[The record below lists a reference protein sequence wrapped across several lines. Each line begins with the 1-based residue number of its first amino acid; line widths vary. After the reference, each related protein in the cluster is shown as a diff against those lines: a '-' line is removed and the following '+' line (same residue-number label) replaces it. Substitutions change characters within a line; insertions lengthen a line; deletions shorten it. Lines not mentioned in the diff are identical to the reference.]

1 MNGSIVEI
9 AQDGRHISLFRGFL
23 KISEGEVELARIPL
37 DAISALLLNCHQ
49 ATLSQNILLACSD
62 EGIPV
67 ILCASNHQ
75 PAGILWPVVSH
86 YKQAGNLQTQLQ
98 SSKPLAK
105 QLWKQIIQS
114 KITGQ
119 HQVLKATGKFAG
131 YALLEMAGRVK
142 SGDPENIEAQAA
154 RRYWPLLMGE
164 EFTRNTEAGGT
175 NSLLNYGYAI
185 LRATVARAIIAVGL
199 HPSLGV
205 HHQNRLNAFC
215 LVDDVMESYRPA
227 VDFMVYNLIKTG
239 KLEVTNETKKD
250 LAGLV
255 EKQIATPQENT
266 SISNAILATSQ
277 SLVDSF
283 KNETASLYLPKSI
296 IPLNDLPIIDE

>member
-1 MNGSIVEI
+1 MSNSIVEI
-9 AQDGRHISLFRGFL
+9 AHDGRHISLFRGFL
-23 KISEGEVELARIPL
+23 KISEGETELARIPL

-49 ATLSQNILLACSD
+49 ATLSQNIMLACSD

-67 ILCASNHQ
+67 ILCGSNHQ

-86 YKQAGNLQTQLQ
+86 YKQAGNLQSQLS

-119 HQVLKATGKFAG
+119 HQVLKATEKFDG
-131 YALLEMAGRVK
+131 SALLEMAGRVK
-142 SGDPENIEAQAA
+142 SGDTENIEAQAA
-154 RRYWPLLMGE
+154 RRYWPLLMGDS
-164 EFTRNTEAGGT
+164 FTRDTEAGGE

-215 LVDDVMESYRPA
+215 LVDDVMEPYRPA
-227 VDFMVYNLIKTG
+227 VDYMVYSLLQSGNP
-239 KLEVTNETKKD
+239 EVTKETKKE

-255 EKQIATPQENT
+255 ERQITMPQETT
-266 SISNAILATSQ
+266 SISNAILLTSQ

-283 KNETASLYLPKSI
+283 KNDTASLYLPKSI

>member
-1 MNGSIVEI
+1 MSNSIVEI

-23 KISEGEVELARIPL
+23 KISEGEVELARVPL

-67 ILCASNHQ
+67 ILCGSNHQ

-86 YKQAGNLQTQLQ
+86 YKQAGNLQAQLQ
-98 SSKPLAK
+98 SSRPLAK
-105 QLWKQIIQS
+105 QLWKQLVQS
-114 KITGQ
+114 KISGQ
-119 HQVLKATGKFAG
+119 HQVLQATGKFSG
-131 YALLEMAGRVK
+131 NALAEMAGRVK

-164 EFTRNTEAGGT
+164 EFTRNTESGGA
-175 NSLLNYGYAI
+175 NSLLNYGYAV

-215 LVDDVMESYRPA
+215 LVDDVMEAYRPA
-227 VDFMVYNLIKTG
+227 VDFMVYNFLQAG
-239 KLEVTNETKKD
+239 NLEVTKETKKD
-250 LAGLV
+250 LAGLM
-255 EKQIATPQENT
+255 EKPIAMPQETT
-266 SISNAILATSQ
+266 SISNAILATTQ

-283 KNETASLYLPKSI
+283 ANETASLYLPKSI
-296 IPLNDLPIIDE
+296 ITLNNLQIIDE